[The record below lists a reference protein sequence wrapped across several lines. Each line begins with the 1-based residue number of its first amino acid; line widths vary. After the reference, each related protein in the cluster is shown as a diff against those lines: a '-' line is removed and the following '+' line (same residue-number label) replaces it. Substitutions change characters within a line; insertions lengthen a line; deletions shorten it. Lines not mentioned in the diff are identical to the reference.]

1 MKPEALV
8 IEDDPAQCEIFSTAV
23 EQAGYSVTCLSD
35 GAQALEYLKQHTVA
49 LVVLDLHLPGL
60 GGEHIAR
67 AMRAMP
73 HLKETRLILASADD
87 RLADSI
93 SQLTDLILLKPVSYL
108 QLRDMAVRL
117 KGHPRVSSP
126 PSNPPA

>member
-1 MKPEALV
+1 MKPEALI
-8 IEDDPAQCEIFSTAV
+8 IEDDAGQREIFSAAV
-23 EQAGYSVTCLSD
+23 QQAGYNVTCLSD
-35 GAQALEYLKQHTVA
+35 DAQALEYLKQHTVA

-60 GGEHIAR
+60 GEEHIAR
-67 AMRAMP
+67 SIRSMP

-108 QLRDMAVRL
+108 QLRDLAVRL
-117 KGHPRVSSP
+117 KESLGNTSSTSQP
-126 PSNPPA
+126 PV